1 MINTKHKMNLIISV
15 ITINVDKLNSPNRR
29 DLDVPL

>member
-15 ITINVDKLNSPNRR
+15 ITINEDKLNSPNRR